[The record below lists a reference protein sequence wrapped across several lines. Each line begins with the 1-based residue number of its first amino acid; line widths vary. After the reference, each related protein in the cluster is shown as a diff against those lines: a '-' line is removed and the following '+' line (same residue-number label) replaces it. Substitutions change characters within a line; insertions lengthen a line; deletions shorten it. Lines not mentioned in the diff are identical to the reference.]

1 MNPELP
7 RRTPAATHIPHYRT
21 ATPSMSLLIRVA
33 QGLDEWAERDRNTKT
48 QPATKHAAGG

>member
-7 RRTPAATHIPHYRT
+7 RRTPGASHIPHYRT
-21 ATPSMSLLIRVA
+21 AAPSMSLLIRVA

-48 QPATKHAAGG
+48 QPATKHAAGE